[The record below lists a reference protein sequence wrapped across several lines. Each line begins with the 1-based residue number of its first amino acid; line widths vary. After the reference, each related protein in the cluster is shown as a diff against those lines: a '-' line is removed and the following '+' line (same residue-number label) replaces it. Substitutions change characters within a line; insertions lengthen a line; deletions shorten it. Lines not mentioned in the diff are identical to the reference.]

1 MREGGAYQ
9 RSHGTQ
15 RPTFGAWPQ
24 QPLPHGRG
32 SDGAPLSPSVS
43 HRRGFVLLEVVL
55 ALGLLVLGMT
65 VIGAQVHQAFETSVK
80 TALTMRGM
88 MLAESRLAQL
98 DSGMLELD
106 PALIEAGEPI
116 EEDFGRLFPAF
127 ATRVTV
133 SETAVEELFQI
144 TLQMLY
150 DRNRDPD
157 DEYDFDESTVL
168 YTLYTLRATPA
179 FIDLEVD
186 FGVDEERIEKL
197 IDAVPDA
204 EFDPYAFD
212 PSFLATM
219 ELEELV
225 AVLPDL
231 LDALGIS
238 PDQVAR
244 MLPPDVLQMLN
255 EAGIGADDVS
265 DLGRGPSE
273 KGGGR

>member
-1 MREGGAYQ
+1 MR
-9 RSHGTQ
+9 R
-15 RPTFGAWPQ
+15 RPNAR
-24 QPLPHGRG
+24 RG
-32 SDGAPLSPSVS
+32 
-43 HRRGFVLLEVVL
+43 GFVLLEVVL

-80 TALTMRGM
+80 TALTMRAM

-197 IDAVPDA
+197 IEAVPDA
-204 EFDPYAFD
+204 EFDPYSFD
-212 PSFLATM
+212 PSFLAKM

-231 LDALGIS
+231 LDALGIG

-244 MLPPDVLQMLN
+244 MLPPDVLQMLR
-255 EAGIGADDVS
+255 EAGIGEEEVK
-265 DLGRGPSE
+265 DLGRGPKE
-273 KGGGR
+273 GGEP

>member
-1 MREGGAYQ
+1 MA
-9 RSHGTQ
+9 S
-15 RPTFGAWPQ
+15 
-24 QPLPHGRG
+24 
-32 SDGAPLSPSVS
+32 SVS
-43 HRRGFVLLEVVL
+43 GRRGFVLLEVVL
-55 ALGLLVLGMT
+55 SLGLLVLGMT
-65 VIGAQVHQAFETSVK
+65 VIGAQVRQAFDTSVN
-80 TALTMRGM
+80 TALTMRAM

-98 DSGMLELD
+98 DSGMLVLD
-106 PALIEAGEPI
+106 PVLIEAGEPI

-133 SETAVEELFQI
+133 SETAVEELFQV

-186 FGVDEERIEKL
+186 FGVDQERIEKL
-197 IDAVPDA
+197 IEAVPDA

-212 PSFLATM
+212 PSFLASM
-219 ELEELV
+219 ELEDLV

-231 LDALGIS
+231 LEALGIG
-238 PDQVAR
+238 PDEVAR

-265 DLGRGPSE
+265 DFGRGSSDQ
-273 KGGGR
+273 GGGR

>member
-1 MREGGAYQ
+1 
-9 RSHGTQ
+9 
-15 RPTFGAWPQ
+15 
-24 QPLPHGRG
+24 
-32 SDGAPLSPSVS
+32 
-43 HRRGFVLLEVVL
+43 LLEVVL
-55 ALGLLVLGMT
+55 SLGLLVLGMT
-65 VIGAQVHQAFETSVK
+65 IIGSQVHQAFDLSVNTS
-80 TALTMRGM
+80 LTMRAM

-98 DSGMLELD
+98 DSGMLVLD

-133 SETAVEELFQI
+133 SETAIEELFQV
-144 TLQMLY
+144 TLEMLY
-150 DRNRDPD
+150 DRIRDPD
-157 DEYDFDESTVL
+157 DEYDFDEATVL

-179 FIDLEVD
+179 FIDLELD
-186 FGVDEERIEKL
+186 FGVDEEQIEKL
-197 IDAVPDA
+197 IEAVPDA
-204 EFDPYAFD
+204 GFDPYAFD

-238 PDQVAR
+238 PDDVAR

-255 EAGIGADDVS
+255 EAGIGADDVGN
-265 DLGRGPSE
+265 LGGGSGE